1 MTPSERRASGWL
13 ASIFALR
20 MLGLFL
26 ILPVFAI
33 YGRELPGGQ
42 EAYLIGLAI
51 SIYGLTQAMFQ
62 IPFGAASDRFGRKP
76 VIVAGLIVFAIGS
89 VVAALSTNIAGVIAG
104 RAIQGAGAISAAVS
118 AFIADSTRDEVRT
131 KAMAMVGGSI
141 GLTFAFSLI
150 AAPPLTAWIGL
161 SGLFW
166 LTAVLACLGIVV
178 VLWGVPPTPVREEQ
192 PEPIRHG
199 DVLFNPQLLR
209 LNIGVFVL
217 HVCQT
222 ALFVVVPTLLV
233 DRGALPAPS
242 HWQVYLPVI
251 VVSFVLMVPPMI
263 MAERRGKLR
272 EVFLGA
278 IALLMVAMLAAPA
291 LTHTALAGLV
301 TFLMLFFIAFN
312 LLEAMQP
319 SLVSRLAPAHV
330 KGFAMGVYNTTQA
343 FGLFLGGIVGGALAK
358 RFGDNMVF
366 YVCAALAAIWFVAAF
381 SMQPPPARKK
391 ET

>member
-178 VLWGVPPTPVREEQ
+178 VLWGVPPAPVREEQ

>member
-76 VIVAGLIVFAIGS
+76 VIVAGLIVFAAGS
-89 VVAALSTNIAGVIAG
+89 VIAALSTNIAGVIAG

>member
-76 VIVAGLIVFAIGS
+76 VIVAGLIVFAVGS
-89 VVAALSTNIAGVIAG
+89 VIAALSTNIAGVIAG

-178 VLWGVPPTPVREEQ
+178 VVWGVPPAPVREEQ

>member
-118 AFIADSTRDEVRT
+118 AFIADSTCDEVRT

-178 VLWGVPPTPVREEQ
+178 VVWGVPPAPVREEQ

>member
-76 VIVAGLIVFAIGS
+76 VIVAGLIVFAVGS
-89 VVAALSTNIAGVIAG
+89 VIAALSTNIAGVIAG

-178 VLWGVPPTPVREEQ
+178 VVWGVPPAPVREEQ

-391 ET
+391 EN

>member
-131 KAMAMVGGSI
+131 KALAMVGGSI

-178 VLWGVPPTPVREEQ
+178 VVWGVPPAPVREEQ

>member
-178 VLWGVPPTPVREEQ
+178 VVWGVPPAPVREEQ

>member
-118 AFIADSTRDEVRT
+118 AFIADSTCDEVRT

-178 VLWGVPPTPVREEQ
+178 VVWGVPPAPVREEQ

-391 ET
+391 EN

>member
-76 VIVAGLIVFAIGS
+76 VIVAGLIVFAAGS
-89 VVAALSTNIAGVIAG
+89 VIAALSTNIAGVIAG

-178 VLWGVPPTPVREEQ
+178 VVWGVPPAPVREEQ